1 MQQQQQTSQQSG
13 GSEQIV
19 GQMVRRSGVHLAH
32 THMQYLPAL
41 VKSVQQAQ
49 LYGDERDNIIT
60 WLNQLLAAS
69 GTSASVYWHASQ
81 PPLPLPFE
89 QPFNRFVTIVYHAQ
103 TISTDADG
111 LCALIV
117 RGRTVQELNGQRQQF
132 IDALARLFGSRPSL
146 RVVVNSVKPTT
157 SNDG

>member
-1 MQQQQQTSQQSG
+1 
-13 GSEQIV
+13 
-19 GQMVRRSGVHLAH
+19 L
-32 THMQYLPAL
+32 QYLPAL
-41 VKSVQQAQ
+41 VKSVQQVQ

-81 PPLPLPFE
+81 PPLQLTLE
-89 QPFNRFVTIVYHAQ
+89 QPFNRFVSIVYHAQ
-103 TISTDADG
+103 TVSTDADG

-146 RVVVNSVKPTT
+146 RVIVNSVKPTT